1 MSALLEELRLL
12 EIELHQPET
21 RKNVARLQELLHS
34 DFEEFGQSGQRFT
47 RDVVLEE
54 CADTSEYRRVV
65 SRDFRLV
72 EVADG
77 VALLT
82 YVSAHRLETGE
93 LHRHALRSSVWVR
106 GDHGWQMLFHQGTP
120 IDG

>member
-12 EIELHQPET
+12 EVELHRLET
-21 RKNVARLQELLHS
+21 RKNVARLEELLHP
-34 DFEEFGQSGQRFT
+34 DFEEFGRSGRRFT
-47 RDVVLEE
+47 RDFVLAEF
-54 CADTSEYRRVV
+54 TNISEYPEVV
-65 SRDFRLV
+65 SRDFRLM

-82 YVSAHRLETGE
+82 YVSAHRLDSGE
-93 LHRHALRSSVWVR
+93 LHRYTLRSSLWVR

-120 IDG
+120 MDG